1 MRVLPGIDV
10 LLSQH
15 LDLIAGRRF
24 GLVSNASSVTRD
36 LTPTAEALRHCGHG
50 QLTALFAPEHGFYA
64 AVAAA
69 TAVKAGVDPRLGLP
83 VYSLYGEV
91 QRPVTAMLAG
101 LDLLIFD
108 LQSVGVRFYTY
119 ITTLL
124 YVLQAAAEHRL
135 PIIVCDRP
143 NPLAGEVIEG
153 PLLEPAFASFV
164 GCGPLPIRHGLTM
177 GELARLYV
185 EQWGHECEL
194 MVAPCAGWQ
203 RQMWFDETGLLW
215 LPPSPNIPKLS
226 TAVLYPGTC
235 LIEGTN
241 LSEGRGTALPFE
253 VIGAPGINEWALAEA
268 MNELNLPGIHFQPTL
283 FEPAAGKWAGQLCH
297 GLQLHV
303 LDRRLL
309 RPVAMG
315 VHLIATIK
323 TLCADIFTWHL
334 PHFDQLLGTD
344 RVRQQLEAGIPVQ
357 EIISSWSPAQAT
369 FMGQRE
375 TVLIYQRTRS
385 TV

>member
-1 MRVLPGIDV
+1 MCILPGIDV

-15 LDLIAGRRF
+15 LDRIVDRRI
-24 GLVSNASSVTRD
+24 GLVSNASSVTRN
-36 LTPTAEALRHCGHG
+36 LLPTAEVLLHSGHG
-50 QLTALFAPEHGFYA
+50 HLTALFAPEHGFYA
-64 AVAAA
+64 STAAA
-69 TAVKAGVDPRLGLP
+69 TAVKPAVDARLGLP
-83 VYSLYGEV
+83 VYSLYGDV

-119 ITTLL
+119 TTTLL

-135 PIIVCDRP
+135 PVIVCDRP
-143 NPLAGEVIEG
+143 NPLAGEVVEG
-153 PLLEPAFASFV
+153 PVLEPAFASFV
-164 GCGPLPIRHGLTM
+164 GCGPLPIRHGLTI

-185 EQWGHECEL
+185 ERWGYDCDL
-194 MVAPCAGWQ
+194 MVAPCTGWQ
-203 RQMWFDETGLLW
+203 RAMWFDETGLLW
-215 LPPSPNIPKLS
+215 LPPSPNMPKLS

-253 VIGAPGINEWALAEA
+253 VVGAPGIDGWALAQA
-268 MNELNLPGIHFQPTL
+268 MNELNLPGIHFQPTR

-309 RPVAMG
+309 RPVAMAL
-315 VHLIATIK
+315 HLIATIK
-323 TLCADIFTWHL
+323 ARYADIFTWHL
-334 PHFDQLLGTD
+334 PHFDRLLGTD
-344 RVRQQLEAGIPVQ
+344 LVRQQLEAEIPVS
-357 EIISSWSPAQAT
+357 EIISSWNSAQAT
-369 FMGQRE
+369 FMRQRE
-375 TVLIYQRTRS
+375 SVLIY
-385 TV
+385 